1 MPGLQRS
8 LATTLRGASVL
19 SVALSVG
26 LAGCATSPYG
36 ATAPSLQGTT
46 WVLESFQSM
55 DDAQGT
61 QRAEP
66 PEAFTLQL
74 LPDGRVAM
82 RLDCNR
88 GTANWSHTPSADGWS
103 GSINFSPVA
112 ATRALCAPPRF
123 GERLARD
130 LPQIKG
136 YLLRDGKLYLSLMA
150 DAGIY
155 AWRPLP

>member
-1 MPGLQRS
+1 MPGLQMD
-8 LATTLRGASVL
+8 LKAALRGTLAV
-19 SVALSVG
+19 SVALSALG
-26 LAGCATSPYG
+26 CTTPPSAG
-36 ATAPSLQGTT
+36 TAPSLQGTT

-66 PEAFTLQL
+66 PGAYTLQF
-74 LPDGRVAM
+74 LPEGRVAM

-88 GTANWSHTPSADGWS
+88 GTASWSHTPSADGVS
-103 GSINFSPVA
+103 GAIKFSPVA
-112 ATRALCAPPRF
+112 ATRALCAPPHF
-123 GERLARD
+123 GDRLARD
-130 LPQIKG
+130 LPDIKG
-136 YLLRDGKLYLSLMA
+136 YLLRDGKLYLSLRA